1 MISYQI
7 ISKHI
12 SHKPA
17 ATLNDRKLKIFE
29 RATKRAINIFKPG
42 VRVLFG
48 GNRPAHVVEVV
59 LDIKSVNWKGIK
71 PFFIKIKF
79 EDTGDIGLAH
89 SSSLR
94 LKQ

>member
-17 ATLNDRKLKIFE
+17 ATLDERKLKVFE
-29 RATKRAINIFKPG
+29 RATSRAINVFKPG
-42 VRVLFG
+42 ARVLFG

-59 LDIKSVNWKGIK
+59 LDINLINWKGMK

-89 SSSLR
+89 ASSLR
-94 LKQ
+94 LKK